1 MFFFHGGAFLEL
13 ENLQRRHIAYKLRI
27 KDILSS
33 KYTKIEGVK
42 SNYLQIKGQEVS
54 RVNVI
59 GVVVQKSDMENYS
72 GLVIDDGTGKISVRT
87 FENNFLLN
95 NADIGDVVLVIG
107 RPREYLEEKYL
118 VVEIVKKID
127 PLWAKARKMELK
139 DFNMMD
145 EGVVE
150 DKSAEG
156 IFDESQKN
164 RILKMI
170 KELDKGEGVSIDDL
184 PSALGD
190 VDKIVGVLLREGDVF
205 EVRPGKLK
213 VLE

>member
-1 MFFFHGGAFLEL
+1 MWFLEL

-33 KYTKIEGVK
+33 KYVK
-42 SNYLQIKGQEVS
+42 TDGINPNYLQVSSQEVS

-59 GVVVQKSDMENYS
+59 GVVVQKTNMENYS
-72 GLVIDDGTGKISVRT
+72 ELIMDDGTGKISART

-95 NADIGDVVLVIG
+95 NVGVGDVVLVIG

-118 VVEIVKKID
+118 VVEIAKKID
-127 PLWAKARKMELK
+127 PLWAKARKLELK
-139 DFNMMD
+139 DFKPQDND
-145 EGVVE
+145 DVKE
-150 DKSAEG
+150 DGGNKE
-156 IFDESQKN
+156 IFDESRKN
-164 RILKMI
+164 RLLKTI
-170 KELDKGEGVSIDDL
+170 KELDKGEGVPVDDL
-184 PSALGD
+184 HSALGN
-190 VDKIVGVLLREGDVF
+190 VDNIVGVLLREGDVF

>member
-1 MFFFHGGAFLEL
+1 MWFLEL

-33 KYTKIEGVK
+33 KYVK
-42 SNYLQIKGQEVS
+42 TDGINPNYLQVSSQEVS

-59 GVVVQKSDMENYS
+59 GVVVQKSNMENYS
-72 GLVIDDGTGKISVRT
+72 ELIMDDGTGKISART

-95 NADIGDVVLVIG
+95 NVDVGDVVLVIG

-118 VVEIVKKID
+118 VVEIAKKID
-127 PLWAKARKMELK
+127 PLWAKARKLELK
-139 DFNMMD
+139 DFDPQDND
-145 EGVVE
+145 DVKEGGGNKE
-150 DKSAEG
+150 
-156 IFDESQKN
+156 IFDESRKN
-164 RILKMI
+164 RLLKTI
-170 KELDKGEGVSIDDL
+170 KELDKGEGVPVDDL
-184 PSALGD
+184 HSALGN
-190 VDKIVGVLLREGDVF
+190 VDNIVGVLLREGDVF